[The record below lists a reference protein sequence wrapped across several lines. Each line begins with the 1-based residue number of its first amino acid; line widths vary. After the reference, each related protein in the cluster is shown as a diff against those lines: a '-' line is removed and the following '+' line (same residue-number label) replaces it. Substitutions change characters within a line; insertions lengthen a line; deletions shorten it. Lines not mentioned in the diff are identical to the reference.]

1 MTAELVT
8 KTQLE
13 AEIRP
18 LNQTA
23 GGKEAP
29 VTRLEVRG
37 YLFLN
42 ELQPGSIKRDTQTPS
57 GVRQTPP
64 FLGERHHKR
73 ERHRIRPAAQNRATY
88 RALQDARVSSITA
101 TRSSVFSVKGQHKLA
116 PQI

>member
-42 ELQPGSIKRDTQTPS
+42 ELQPGSIKRDTQTPA

-73 ERHRIRPAAQNRATY
+73 ERDTVLDLQPRIE
-88 RALQDARVSSITA
+88 
-101 TRSSVFSVKGQHKLA
+101 QHTEACKMQEY
-116 PQI
+116 PP